1 MGRAEPADGAFQSSP
16 GPKTGCHEAL
26 HIGILH
32 TYRVSIL
39 TRPEDRVP
47 PYIRTLKG
55 ATQCFNPHPARRPG
69 ATVHT
74 HTQRSYAM
82 FQSSPGPKT
91 GCHRTYA
98 HSKELRNVS
107 ILTRPEDRVPP
118 YIRTLKGATQCFN
131 PHPARRPGA
140 TPSRLVLAPI
150 GMCFNP
156 HPARRPGATYTKKG
170 LVVVEDVFQSSP
182 GPKTGCHSARPLSPR
197 RRVWS
202 FNPHPARRPGATR
215 STAPVFLAVK
225 RFNPHPARRPGATA

>member
-32 TYRVSIL
+32 TYR
-39 TRPEDRVP
+39 
-47 PYIRTLKG
+47 
-55 ATQCFNPHPARRPG
+55 
-69 ATVHT
+69 
-74 HTQRSYAM
+74 
-82 FQSSPGPKT
+82 
-91 GCHRTYA
+91 
-98 HSKELRNVS
+98 VS

-182 GPKTGCHSARPLSPR
+182 GPKTGCH
-197 RRVWS
+197 
-202 FNPHPARRPGATR
+202 
-215 STAPVFLAVK
+215 
-225 RFNPHPARRPGATA
+225 